1 MNESAFDSI
10 DLDAPLLRAEGIATH
25 IPRLTGDHVLDVRPP
40 GREEHVSRVALA
52 ATVPQPCAPAD
63 ALLLVDWLRPALDL
77 PLLEISVDVTLRRR
91 IQLSSPACTVVRGLL
106 GKRLR
111 DLRCRTGATT
121 CAGCPETARC
131 DYARTI
137 EAGSPH
143 PFWLQG
149 VPATPT
155 VDSGVKLTSRL
166 YLASPAHEMAPYLE
180 VALRDALR
188 ALDAEAALSP
198 SRIRHEPLGQLV
210 PAEPPGGPLRLR
222 AETPICLRGDGA
234 ICRRLCPRMPWL
246 ALLVRAGV
254 RRLDALVRAF
264 APPPGGRLPRAE
276 LPDLSK
282 VDLLGGT
289 LAPWSSSRFSHRQHK
304 RLPLRGLAGDA
315 ILHGDHL
322 RALVP
327 LLRVLAV
334 TGVGKA
340 TSLGF
345 GVVHMVPP

>member
-1 MNESAFDSI
+1 M
-10 DLDAPLLRAEGIATH
+10 
-25 IPRLTGDHVLDVRPP
+25 
-40 GREEHVSRVALA
+40 SRVALA
-52 ATVPQPCAPAD
+52 ATIPGPGPLAD
-63 ALLLVDWLRPALDL
+63 ALPLVDWLRPALDL
-77 PLLEISVDVTLRRR
+77 PLIEISVDVTIRRR
-91 IQLSSPACTVVRGLL
+91 IQLSSPTCAVLRGLL

-111 DLRCRTGATT
+111 DLRCLTGAAT
-121 CAGCPETARC
+121 CAGCPETPHC
-131 DYARTI
+131 DYARTF
-137 EAGSPH
+137 EGESPQ

-149 VPATPT
+149 IPATQT
-155 VDSGVKLTSRL
+155 IESGVKLTSRV
-166 YLASPAHEMAPYLE
+166 YLASPAHETAPYLD

-188 ALDAEAALSP
+188 ALDAEVVLSP
-198 SRIRHEPLGQLV
+198 SRFRHEPLGQLV
-210 PAEPPGGPLRLR
+210 PPESAEGPLHLR
-222 AETPICLRGDGA
+222 TETPMCLRGDDA
-234 ICRRLCPRMPWL
+234 ICRQLCPRVPWL

-282 VDLLGGT
+282 IDLLGGA
-289 LAPWSSSRFSHRQHK
+289 LAPWFSSRFSHRQHK

-315 ILHGDHL
+315 ILHGEHL

-345 GVVHMVPP
+345 GVVRMEMSQSTTLVRDPRDPRAPTFEPRDLPPPAPRPHSGATS